1 MIKDISMLHNK
12 RVFATP
18 GIAILVVILSVC
30 FGSLFFIMCYLLV
43 RRRRR
48 EALLLLQQENEDN
61 KNAMEQQDSDHVIVI
76 LPDESI
82 ACGKIP
88 GAEGSAT
95 QPPEIDH
102 DSNNEDRSE
111 RLP

>member
-1 MIKDISMLHNK
+1 MTKK
-12 RVFATP
+12 RNHAYALVAA
-18 GIAILVVILSVC
+18 GIAILVVILSLC

-48 EALLLLQQENEDN
+48 EALLRRQQENEDN
-61 KNAMEQQDSDHVIVI
+61 KNSMEQEDSDHVIVI

-88 GAEGSAT
+88 GVEGSDT
-95 QPPEIDH
+95 NPPEIDG
-102 DSNNEDRSE
+102 DSTNESRSDRP
-111 RLP
+111 L

>member
-1 MIKDISMLHNK
+1 M
-12 RVFATP
+12 
-18 GIAILVVILSVC
+18 C
-30 FGSLFFIMCYLLV
+30 FLLV

-48 EALLLLQQENEDN
+48 EALLRRQQEREDN

-88 GAEGSAT
+88 GVEGSET
-95 QPPEIDH
+95 ESPEIDG
-102 DSNNEDRSE
+102 DPSNEDRSD
-111 RLP
+111 RQP

>member
-1 MIKDISMLHNK
+1 MYVDLI
-12 RVFATP
+12 T

-48 EALLLLQQENEDN
+48 EALLRRQQQENEEN
-61 KNAMEQQDSDHVIVI
+61 KNDVEQQDSDHVIII

-88 GAEGSAT
+88 GDEGSVT
-95 QPPEIDH
+95 QPLDQESHESLD
-102 DSNNEDRSE
+102 DSSNEGSSDRS
-111 RLP
+111 P